1 VRVRRHSA
9 ALVLVALLGCR
20 SAAAGPEGGGLRVLF
35 VGNSLTSA
43 NDLPRMLE
51 EVAASGGDTI
61 RASAVVAPGT
71 ALIDHANGA
80 TNALAVIRRGGWDV
94 VVLQQGPTWPG
105 VCLDTL
111 VLATRIFD
119 RAIRGAG
126 ARPALYM
133 VWPAASAL
141 DYFDGVRQSYET
153 AAGAVDGVLL
163 PAGVA
168 WREAWRAYPAMPLY
182 GSDDFHPSRVGTY
195 LAALVMYERLTGRD
209 ARALPARPVL
219 GGRPLDL
226 PDEAVRLLQQA
237 AHAANAKYETRST
250 KASESR
256 TAAERSAQDD
266 RRWCCSLLSAPCSLL
281 TPTS

>member
-1 VRVRRHSA
+1 MRVSRHSALGTRHSA
-9 ALVLVALLGCR
+9 ALLLVALLACHSP
-20 SAAAGPEGGGLRVLF
+20 SAPEAGGLRVLF

-61 RASAVVAPGT
+61 RASAVTAPGT

-80 TNALAVIRRGGWDV
+80 TDALAVIRRGGWDV

-111 VLATRIFD
+111 VLATRTFD

-141 DYFDGVRQSYET
+141 DYFDGVRQSYEI

-182 GSDDFHPSRVGTY
+182 GSDGFHPSRVGTY

-209 ARALPARPVL
+209 ARTLPARPVL

-226 PDEAVRLLQQA
+226 PDEAVRILQDA
-237 AHAANAKYETRST
+237 AHAANSGEQGAGIKRAAKQGAEP
-250 KASESR
+250 
-256 TAAERSAQDD
+256 AAIAT
-266 RRWCCSLLSAPCSLL
+266 C
-281 TPTS
+281 